1 MTKPKTAAQ
10 PRQAAKPK
18 LSKAKVIA
26 VFGARGTGKSGWIK
40 QHPEVRAAKRLL
52 IWDYMHEYQQIA
64 TPVSTLAEALQAMRG
79 KAWRVAYQVDHSK
92 QEAAFE
98 LLCKAARM
106 AGNCTLLVEE
116 LAFVTKANKAPAAW
130 REATLLGRHNGVTIV
145 GASQRPASVDKDFI
159 ACADIIHTGRLAN
172 IPDAKAV
179 ATFLGCDWSELLKL
193 PDLHYLEMDAQK
205 RETRRGVLQF
215 GKKLG

>member
-18 LSKAKVIA
+18 QNKAKVIA

-40 QHPEVRAAKRLL
+40 QHPEVRASRL
-52 IWDYMHEYQQIA
+52 IVWDYMHEYGQIA
-64 TPVSTLAEALQAMRG
+64 KPVTTLAEVLQAMRG
-79 KAWRVAYQVDHSK
+79 KAWRLAYQVNYSTQD
-92 QEAAFE
+92 AAFD
-98 LLCKAARM
+98 LICKAARM

-116 LAFVTKANKAPAAW
+116 LAFSTKANKAPTAW
-130 REATLLGRHNGVTIV
+130 REATLLGRHAGLTIV
-145 GASQRPASVDKDFI
+145 GASQRPASVDKDFL
-159 ACADIIHTGRLAN
+159 ACADIIHCGRLAN

-205 RETRRGVLQF
+205 RETRRGVLRF
-215 GKKLG
+215 